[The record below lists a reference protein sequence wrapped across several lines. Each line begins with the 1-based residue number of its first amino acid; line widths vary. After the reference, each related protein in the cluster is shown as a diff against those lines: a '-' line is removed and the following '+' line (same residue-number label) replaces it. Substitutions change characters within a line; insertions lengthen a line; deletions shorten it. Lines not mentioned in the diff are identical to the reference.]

1 MTPSLEDRALQEL
14 DGCSPEEEEQAQA
27 YLARITG
34 AEAFAPPP
42 AEPLPL
48 EKFSTA
54 LRDLLTPWTDD
65 EFAAAREPYPHVFQD
80 RHVGIFP
87 VGEVSIVAAAGR
99 EGKTTVKIGMATA
112 VVIGHSLADLVPR
125 NDRLVVVYSAE
136 DDRPQYARKVAAQCS
151 LLSPS
156 QATLVKQ
163 RLLVPNLDDPSY
175 MAARSLVAVLQ
186 GQPISTGTVEIII
199 DALRPMME
207 GATPLGLL
215 IFETAST
222 LSDAEE
228 TNPGFRV
235 LILALRR
242 IARELGVAVVL
253 SHHVSQASLASLPDL
268 NIATTDIRGG
278 TALVNNARQ
287 TGLLVNLGSNDD
299 PFPEADARTVL
310 RLMVAP
316 DITERVTAL
325 VILDSSKGINPPPVF
340 FKWVDTDYGPAAIEV
355 NAPPSV
361 AGKPWRK
368 VHSMLKAERA
378 GLRAEAKQEAKASQK
393 QEGISAVVSA
403 VRRLYTTGQLAS
415 ASKISAECGRSPG
428 WSAPYLTEAV
438 GVELLEMTQQQVP
451 KTRGLTSVYWPA
463 GYSSLDSSE
472 GVK

>member
-1 MTPSLEDRALQEL
+1 MTPSLEDRALQV
-14 DGCSPEEEEQAQA
+14 DGCSPEEEAQAEA
-27 YLARITG
+27 YLARISG

-42 AEPLPL
+42 AEPLPI

-54 LRDLLTPWTDD
+54 LRGLLTPWTDE
-65 EFAAAREPYPHVFQD
+65 EFDAAREPYPHVFQD
-80 RHVGIFP
+80 RHMGIFP

-112 VVIGHSLADLVPR
+112 VVIGHSLADLAPR

-151 LLSPS
+151 LLSDS
-156 QATLVKQ
+156 QSTLVKQ
-163 RLLVPNLDDPSY
+163 RLLVPNLDDPSF

-186 GQPISTGTVEIII
+186 GQPVSTGTVEIII
-199 DALRPMME
+199 DALRPMMD
-207 GATPLGLL
+207 GDTPLGLL

-253 SHHVSQASLASLPDL
+253 SHHVSQVSLASLPDL

-299 PFPEADARTVL
+299 PFPESDARTVL
-310 RLMVAP
+310 RLIVAP
-316 DITERVTAL
+316 DIPERITAL

-340 FKWVDTDYGPAAIEV
+340 FKWVETDYGPAAVEV
-355 NAPPSV
+355 NAPAHL

-378 GLRAEAKQEAKASQK
+378 SMRTEAKEEAKAAQQHESMRCVLDIVKKLHLAGK
-393 QEGISAVVSA
+393 QPTARAVSIEA
-403 VRRLYTTGQLAS
+403 GKSFTWATPHLLACV
-415 ASKISAECGRSPG
+415 AA
-428 WSAPYLTEAV
+428 
-438 GVELLEMTQQQVP
+438 ELLVAEMENVP
-451 KTRGLTSVYWPA
+451 RRKDPAMVYRPFHSTVHST
-463 GYSSLDSSE
+463 G
-472 GVK
+472 GV